1 MIHISYLCIHLFFNL
16 YILIRSPSWKQNIKC
31 FKRHSKRK
39 IHTLPGQCHPF
50 CTHMLYHCMFILQNP
65 TDADGSTGKTT
76 KEGDESSAEVTCQPD
91 TSQSIEKDRNQED
104 GRQNDEQLA
113 RDTGDLAEIQNSKEP
128 PNETKEPG
136 PRETIGHGPAQGPD
150 VLPTQNQNS
159 RPSLN
164 QESKETQGPSPPV
177 SGEPPSGN
185 QESESTGTQQ
195 PSPSQTQNPA
205 DKTPIKQNAGQQPTE
220 QGNPQETGQPVSGQ
234 QESDQQPVETGQK
247 HSDLHHSGE
256 MDSQE
261 NNEINKNDHKDSTP
275 PTKPDTTNV
284 EASPAKSEGETA
296 PAPDDIDGEDETK
309 ATDLSTPNQPVEL
322 TMSDE
327 TAMEEKTTS
336 HLKAMKKQEI
346 PDTPMPPCDPD
357 PSTFIHDKDDET
369 TRESEKV
376 LEKDNEER
384 DESSGEKNDKPA
396 DPSVSTET
404 TGQEGEGQTLQNK
417 PNQGQGVSY
426 KWF

>member
-31 FKRHSKRK
+31 KRK
-39 IHTLPGQCHPF
+39 IHTLSGQCHPF

-76 KEGDESSAEVTCQPD
+76 QEGDESSAEVTCQPD
-91 TSQSIEKDRNQED
+91 TSQSIEKDINLED

-113 RDTGDLAEIQNSKEP
+113 RDTDDLAQKQNSKEP

-136 PRETIGHGPAQGPD
+136 PRETAQGPD

-159 RPSLN
+159 DPSLN

-177 SGEPPSGN
+177 SGEPPLGN
-185 QESESTGTQQ
+185 QESESTGTQK

-205 DKTPIKQNAGQQPTE
+205 DRTLLEQNAGQQPTE
-220 QGNPQETGQPVSGQ
+220 QGNPQETRQPVSGQ

-284 EASPAKSEGETA
+284 EASAAKSEGETL
-296 PAPDDIDGEDETK
+296 PAPDGIDGEDENK
-309 ATDLSTPNQPVEL
+309 AADLGTPNQPAEL

-327 TAMEEKTTS
+327 TPMEEKITS
-336 HLKAMKKQEI
+336 HLKALKNQEI
-346 PDTPMPPCDPD
+346 PDTTMPPCDPD
-357 PSTFIHDKDDET
+357 PSIFIHDKDDET
-369 TRESEKV
+369 TRELEKV
-376 LEKDNEER
+376 IEKDNEER
-384 DESSGEKNDKPA
+384 DENSGENTDKTL
-396 DPSVSTET
+396 DPSVSTEM
-404 TGQEGEGQTLQNK
+404 TGQEGKDQTLQTK
-417 PNQGQGVSY
+417 PDQEQRVGY

>member
-1 MIHISYLCIHLFFNL
+1 MIHISYLCIQLFFNL

-159 RPSLN
+159 GPSLN
-164 QESKETQGPSPPV
+164 QESEETQGPSPPV
-177 SGEPPSGN
+177 PGDPPSGN
-185 QESESTGTQQ
+185 LESESTGTQQ

-205 DKTPIKQNAGQQPTE
+205 DKTPIEQNAGQQPSE
-220 QGNPQETGQPVSGQ
+220 QGNPQVTRQPVSGQ
-234 QESDQQPVETGQK
+234 QDSDQQPVETGQK

-284 EASPAKSEGETA
+284 KASAAKSEGETL
-296 PAPDDIDGEDETK
+296 PAPDDIDGEDENK
-309 ATDLSTPNQPVEL
+309 AADLGTPNQPAEL

-327 TAMEEKTTS
+327 TPMEEKITP
-336 HLKAMKKQEI
+336 HLKAMENQEI
-346 PDTPMPPCDPD
+346 PDTTMPPCDPD
-357 PSTFIHDKDDET
+357 PSIFIHDKDDET
-369 TRESEKV
+369 TRELEKV
-376 LEKDNEER
+376 LEKDNEKR
-384 DESSGEKNDKPA
+384 DESSGENNDKIL

-404 TGQEGEGQTLQNK
+404 TGQDGEGQTLQNK

-426 KWF
+426 ELF

>member
-1 MIHISYLCIHLFFNL
+1 
-16 YILIRSPSWKQNIKC
+16 
-31 FKRHSKRK
+31 
-39 IHTLPGQCHPF
+39 
-50 CTHMLYHCMFILQNP
+50 MLYHCMFILQNP

-76 KEGDESSAEVTCQPD
+76 QEGDESSTEVTCQTD
-91 TSQSIEKDRNQED
+91 TSHSIEKDRNQED

-113 RDTGDLAEIQNSKEP
+113 RDTGDLTQKQNSKEP
-128 PNETKEPG
+128 PNEIKELG

-159 RPSLN
+159 GPSLN

-177 SGEPPSGN
+177 SGDPPSGN
-185 QESESTGTQQ
+185 LESESTGTQQ

-205 DKTPIKQNAGQQPTE
+205 DKTPIEQNAGQQPTE

-234 QESDQQPVETGQK
+234 PESDQQPVETGQK

-284 EASPAKSEGETA
+284 KASAAKSEGEIP
-296 PAPDDIDGEDETK
+296 PAPDDIDGEDENK
-309 ATDLSTPNQPVEL
+309 AADLGTPNQPVEL

-327 TAMEEKTTS
+327 TPMEEKITP
-336 HLKAMKKQEI
+336 HLKAMENQEI
-346 PDTPMPPCDPD
+346 PDTTMPPCDPD
-357 PSTFIHDKDDET
+357 PSIFIHDKDDET
-369 TRESEKV
+369 TRELEKV
-376 LEKDNEER
+376 IEKDNEER
-384 DESSGEKNDKPA
+384 DENSGENTDKTL
-396 DPSVSTET
+396 DPSVSAEM
-404 TGQEGEGQTLQNK
+404 TGQEGEHQTLQTK
-417 PNQGQGVSY
+417 PDQEQRVGY

>member
-1 MIHISYLCIHLFFNL
+1 
-16 YILIRSPSWKQNIKC
+16 
-31 FKRHSKRK
+31 
-39 IHTLPGQCHPF
+39 
-50 CTHMLYHCMFILQNP
+50 MLYHCMFILQNP
-65 TDADGSTGKTT
+65 KDADGSTGKTT
-76 KEGDESSAEVTCQPD
+76 QEGDESSAEVTCQPD
-91 TSQSIEKDRNQED
+91 TSQSIEKDINLEN

-113 RDTGDLAEIQNSKEP
+113 RDTDDLAQKQNSKEP

-136 PRETIGHGPAQGPD
+136 PRETAQGPD

-159 RPSLN
+159 DPSLN

-185 QESESTGTQQ
+185 QESESTGTQK

-205 DKTPIKQNAGQQPTE
+205 DRTLLEQNAGQQPTE
-220 QGNPQETGQPVSGQ
+220 QGNPQETRQPVSGQ
-234 QESDQQPVETGQK
+234 QDSDQQPVETGQK

-284 EASPAKSEGETA
+284 QAPAAKSEGETL
-296 PAPDDIDGEDETK
+296 PAPDGIDGEDENK
-309 ATDLSTPNQPVEL
+309 AADLGTPNQPAEL

-327 TAMEEKTTS
+327 TPMEEKITP
-336 HLKAMKKQEI
+336 HLKAMENQEI
-346 PDTPMPPCDPD
+346 PDTTMPPCDLD
-357 PSTFIHDKDDET
+357 PSTFIPDKDDET
-369 TRESEKV
+369 TRELEKV
-376 LEKDNEER
+376 IEKDNEER
-384 DESSGEKNDKPA
+384 DENSGENTDKTL
-396 DPSVSTET
+396 DPSVSTEM
-404 TGQEGEGQTLQNK
+404 TGQEGEDQTLQTK
-417 PNQGQGVSY
+417 PDQEQRVGY

>member
-1 MIHISYLCIHLFFNL
+1 MIHISYLCIQLFFNL

-128 PNETKEPG
+128 PNETKEHG

-159 RPSLN
+159 GPSLN

-220 QGNPQETGQPVSGQ
+220 QGNPQETGQPVSSQ
-234 QESDQQPVETGQK
+234 LESDQQPVETDHK

-309 ATDLSTPNQPVEL
+309 ATDLGTPNQPVEL

-327 TAMEEKTTS
+327 TVMEEKTTP

-369 TRESEKV
+369 TRELEKV

>member
-1 MIHISYLCIHLFFNL
+1 
-16 YILIRSPSWKQNIKC
+16 
-31 FKRHSKRK
+31 
-39 IHTLPGQCHPF
+39 
-50 CTHMLYHCMFILQNP
+50 MLYHSMFILQNP

-76 KEGDESSAEVTCQPD
+76 QEGEESSAEVTCQPD

-113 RDTGDLAEIQNSKEP
+113 RDTGDLAEKQNSKEP

-159 RPSLN
+159 DPSLN

-220 QGNPQETGQPVSGQ
+220 QGNPQETGQPVSSQ
-234 QESDQQPVETGQK
+234 LESDQQPVETDHK

-309 ATDLSTPNQPVEL
+309 TTDLGTPNQPVEL

-327 TAMEEKTTS
+327 TAMEEKTTP

-376 LEKDNEER
+376 LEKDNAER
-384 DESSGEKNDKPA
+384 DESSGEIRDKTL

-404 TGQEGEGQTLQNK
+404 TEQEGEGQTLQTK
-417 PNQGQGVSY
+417 QEQGVSY